1 MTSADTRHSLSGSAS
16 RLSTTL
22 HLREAAPRRS
32 PPQLS
37 PLEGGI
43 TLFATSIPVC
53 LFFIGF
59 VKIASWIDIE
69 KQLLLT
75 FIPAYLA
82 TVSYLSEWLEW
93 IVCAENIYAD
103 QISVPGRHLNR
114 CGTLDDPLVL
124 ENAVRSGV
132 SCDFSG

>member
-1 MTSADTRHSLSGSAS
+1 
-16 RLSTTL
+16 
-22 HLREAAPRRS
+22 
-32 PPQLS
+32 
-37 PLEGGI
+37 LEGGI

-59 VKIASWIDIE
+59 VKIASWINIE

-93 IVCAENIYAD
+93 IVRAGNI
-103 QISVPGRHLNR
+103 
-114 CGTLDDPLVL
+114 
-124 ENAVRSGV
+124 
-132 SCDFSG
+132 